1 VTTAWRR
8 RSSSAFETESAGQSL
23 ARLLRPGDVVLLT
36 GPLGAGKTTFARGVG
51 KGLGVRDRVTSPT
64 FTLVR
69 EHDCANDLGIAR
81 LQHADLYR
89 LSGPAEALDL
99 AIGELVEESAVALV
113 EWGDLAAPVFGREVL
128 TVDLAVAGDEERVI
142 TVSGALAEARRAQ
155 LGAWGA

>member
-1 VTTAWRR
+1 MTTAWRR
-8 RSSSAFETESAGQSL
+8 RSTSAFETEAAGQSL

-69 EHDCANDLGIAR
+69 EHDCVNDLGVAR

-89 LSGPAEALDL
+89 LTGVAEALDL

-128 TVDLAVAGDEERVI
+128 TVDLAVDAEEGRVI

-155 LGAWGA
+155 LGDWSA